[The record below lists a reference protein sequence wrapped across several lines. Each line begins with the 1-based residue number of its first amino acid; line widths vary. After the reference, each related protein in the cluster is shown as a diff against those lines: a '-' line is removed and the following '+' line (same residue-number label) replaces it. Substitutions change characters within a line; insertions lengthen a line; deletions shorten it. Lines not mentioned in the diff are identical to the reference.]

1 MSTIASIT
9 SKDGTTI
16 GYRQLGHGPGVVL
29 VQGTMGSAQNFME
42 LAGAL
47 ADSFTVY
54 VPDRRGRGL
63 SSLPYSPDYRIQN
76 DVDDLE
82 ALLRQTGAQD
92 VFGLS
97 SGAIIA
103 LQAARTL
110 TGIRKLAIFEP
121 PLFIDGAPIALVRR
135 YEREMADGK
144 VAAALITAM
153 KAAQMGPAIF
163 NVIPGWLLEP
173 LTNMAMS
180 QEEKKGTGDYIPM
193 RQLAPTLQYDFQ
205 VVLEISGHVDDFR
218 SVNADVLLLGGS
230 KSPAYLKS
238 GLDTLEKVLPH
249 ATRVEFP
256 GLGHAASW
264 NKDRGG
270 QPEQVA
276 AELRKFFS

>member
-110 TGIRKLAIFEP
+110 TGIRQLAIFEP

>member
-180 QEEKKGTGDYIPM
+180 QEEKKGTGDYIPI

>member
-1 MSTIASIT
+1 MSTTASVI
-9 SKDGTTI
+9 SKDGSTI

-42 LAGAL
+42 LAGL
-47 ADSFTVY
+47 LSDTFSIY

-63 SSLPYSPDYRIQN
+63 SSLPYTPDYRIQN
-76 DVDDLE
+76 DVDDLD
-82 ALLRQTGAQD
+82 ALLRETGAQH

-110 TGIRKLAIFEP
+110 PAIRKLAIYEP

-163 NVIPGWLLEP
+163 NIIPGWLLQP
-173 LTNMAMS
+173 LTNMAMK
-180 QEEKKGTGDYIPM
+180 QEEKKGTGQYIPM

-205 VVLEISGHVDDFR
+205 VVLETSGPVDSFR
-218 SVNADVLLLGGS
+218 SISAEVLLLGGS
-230 KSPAYLKS
+230 KSPAYLKT
-238 GLDTLEKVLPH
+238 GLDALEKVLPH
-249 ATRVEFP
+249 VTRVEFP

-270 QPEQVA
+270 QPERVA

>member
-173 LTNMAMS
+173 LTNN
-180 QEEKKGTGDYIPM
+180 GDEPGGK
-193 RQLAPTLQYDFQ
+193 
-205 VVLEISGHVDDFR
+205 EGHR
-218 SVNADVLLLGGS
+218 
-230 KSPAYLKS
+230 
-238 GLDTLEKVLPH
+238 
-249 ATRVEFP
+249 
-256 GLGHAASW
+256 
-264 NKDRGG
+264 
-270 QPEQVA
+270 
-276 AELRKFFS
+276 

>member
-1 MSTIASIT
+1 
-9 SKDGTTI
+9 
-16 GYRQLGHGPGVVL
+16 
-29 VQGTMGSAQNFME
+29 
-42 LAGAL
+42 
-47 ADSFTVY
+47 
-54 VPDRRGRGL
+54 
-63 SSLPYSPDYRIQN
+63 
-76 DVDDLE
+76 
-82 ALLRQTGAQD
+82 
-92 VFGLS
+92 
-97 SGAIIA
+97 
-103 LQAARTL
+103 
-110 TGIRKLAIFEP
+110 
-121 PLFIDGAPIALVRR
+121 
-135 YEREMADGK
+135 
-144 VAAALITAM
+144 
-153 KAAQMGPAIF
+153 
-163 NVIPGWLLEP
+163 
-173 LTNMAMS
+173 MAMS

>member
-29 VQGTMGSAQNFME
+29 VQGTMGSAQNFMQ